1 MTSSF
6 LSDFLALSDIVGAD
20 FFAEGALAHKAFL
33 DQKLDKGSLHNPTG
47 RICRADY
54 KGAPWIRRVVGCGGG
69 LSPLTHGGSSLYCS
83 LSDWGHPGSQSR
95 KSARQKFHALIL
107 AGFLRPRTRPACLLW
122 RSMIARGS
130 RIPPDAFRRAGA
142 AWSIRA
148 RP

>member
-33 DQKLDKGSLHNPTG
+33 DQKLDKGSLHNPIG

-69 LSPLTHGGSSLYCS
+69 LSRLTYGGSNLYCS

-95 KSARQKFHALIL
+95 KSARQKFMHL
-107 AGFLRPRTRPACLLW
+107 
-122 RSMIARGS
+122 
-130 RIPPDAFRRAGA
+130 
-142 AWSIRA
+142 
-148 RP
+148 

>member
-69 LSPLTHGGSSLYCS
+69 TLSFDPRREQPLLFPERLGSPR
-83 LSDWGHPGSQSR
+83 LSVEKERASEI
-95 KSARQKFHALIL
+95 HALIAL
-107 AGFLRPRTRPACLLW
+107 DRPAFFG
-122 RSMIARGS
+122 AR
-130 RIPPDAFRRAGA
+130 
-142 AWSIRA
+142 
-148 RP
+148 

>member
-69 LSPLTHGGSSLYCS
+69 LSRLTYGGSNLYCS

-95 KSARQKFHALIL
+95 KSRV
-107 AGFLRPRTRPACLLW
+107 RNSCTYSTRPVLW

-130 RIPPDAFRRAGA
+130 RGLSSFATAAFRLDTSTQRVHEIDGL
-142 AWSIRA
+142 
-148 RP
+148 